1 MKLLL
6 LNIKSVKHEVDV
18 DPENTTVL
26 ELRKIVCDKFGYG
39 ENASASLAFNG
50 RTIDDD
56 QLKLDQVKNLKD
68 GSSIIVMKRNK
79 IVVNSSTIPKMADS
93 SMQTE
98 SKPNVSEKTESTN
111 VVENTTN
118 DSAILQTA
126 TESVEGNP
134 ENPQVSSQSELMDLS
149 AQLSNVVMN
158 DPELMPELLQELI
171 AQNPMLVQ
179 MLSLSPDFVT
189 NLLNMDQNITGGA
202 GTNVAQPENAAQ
214 QNDAAAENEQ
224 NVKNILSGL
233 SESEKQA
240 VNRVSYFASLCS
252 NILLLAL

>member
-56 QLKLDQVKNLKD
+56 QLKLGEVKNLKE

-79 IVVNSSTIPKMADS
+79 VLVNSSATSKPLDNTAQK
-93 SMQTE
+93 E
-98 SKPNVSEKTESTN
+98 SKPKVSEKTETTN
-111 VVENTTN
+111 IVENTTN
-118 DSAILQTA
+118 DSAAVQTA
-126 TESVEGNP
+126 AESLESNP
-134 ENPQVSSQSELMDLS
+134 ENPQGHNQSELMDFS
-149 AQLSNVVMN
+149 AQLSSVIMN

-179 MLSLSPDFVT
+179 MLSLSPDLVT
-189 NLLNMDQNITGGA
+189 NLLNMDHNLAGGA
-202 GTNVAQPENAAQ
+202 AACAAQPENAAQ
-214 QNDAAAENEQ
+214 QIAAATQSEQ
-224 NVKNILSGL
+224 NVTNILSDL
-233 SESEKQA
+233 SESEKEA
-240 VNRVSYFASLCS
+240 VNRVSFSVTCATIYSF
-252 NILLLAL
+252 